1 MWRIYWQ
8 DDSKWYEFDS
18 QAAMIA
24 WAKDKAP
31 TGDPLNH
38 SFAIEEQIDGSWTT
52 PSVKTSFNG

>member
-8 DDSKWYEFDS
+8 DDNKWYEFDS
-18 QAAMIA
+18 QAAMVT

-38 SFAIEEQIDGSWTT
+38 SFSIEEQIDGSWTT
-52 PSVKTSFNG
+52 PAVGTSFSG